1 MFFYLKISKTSF
13 SLLYTKT
20 WFNNKIFFSL
30 SHKEIPPKIECQE
43 VFLIILSLFENLYW
57 WVLYIHQIFSAY
69 ELETFKEVRHDM
81 IIINPLNA
89 KGIYICDHKCMFFTN
104 NHGHIYKPVGYSH
117 YEYLVAAYVK
127 SGIHICP
134 WLLMPK
140 QCGIQRV
147 NSIIYIFL
155 LYAIFHQHLK
165 ITFRNFSAPVPWKN
179 PLPPFYS
186 IPP

>member
-81 IIINPLNA
+81 IMINPLNA
-89 KGIYICDHKCMFFTN
+89 KGIYISVTTN
-104 NHGHIYKPVGYSH
+104 VCFSRTTMGIYISL
-117 YEYLVAAYVK
+117 LV
-127 SGIHICP
+127 IHIMNT
-134 WLLMPK
+134 WLLHMLN
-140 QCGIQRV
+140 QEYIYALGCWCQ
-147 NSIIYIFL
+147 NSVAFKGLIL
-155 LYAIFHQHLK
+155 
-165 ITFRNFSAPVPWKN
+165 
-179 PLPPFYS
+179 
-186 IPP
+186 